1 MSSINSLLGS
11 TTSTL
16 RISGL
21 ASGLD
26 TDSIV
31 KQLMQAAK
39 IPVDKLNQNKQV
51 LQWQQ
56 EDYRTINS
64 TLRTFRD
71 KVFTMKLQST
81 YLANTA
87 TSSNEGAFTASAGAN
102 APQGSFTVTVNQ
114 LASGV
119 AKGSQAALPGAS
131 NSDGTTKTLAD
142 QFGLSGNI
150 SFTLQGSGGSQTFNF
165 DTSTATIYNVA
176 SEINAAKLGLSAR
189 YDSTSGRFFLN
200 TTSTG
205 STAKIVV
212 TGDDSNFLS
221 SAAGDGSNALHL
233 LLKGDG
239 TVYSGQDASIDF
251 GDTQNITSATNSVT
265 VNGVTLNLKQGGGTT
280 GTVTVSADTDAVF
293 NSIKDFITSY
303 NDTIDAVNQ
312 KLSETRYRDY
322 LPLTDEQKEY
332 MSEKQIDQWTTLA
345 RSGLLRNDSLL
356 SSAVQKMRTDI
367 YASVSGV
374 AGSYNNLAALGITSG
389 NYSEKGKLYIDET
402 KLREAIQSDPQGIMD
417 LFTKSS
423 DNYNEK
429 GIAARL
435 YDSVNNAMSQIAA
448 KAGSNDSFSLVD
460 NSTIGKRLTE
470 VDTEIETWETRL
482 NDMET
487 RYYKQFTA
495 MEQALSLLNSQ
506 SAWIAQQLG
515 TTAQY

>member
-1 MSSINSLLGS
+1 MSSINSLLGY
-11 TTSTL
+11 TNTTL

-31 KQLMQAAK
+31 RQLMQVAK
-39 IPVDKLNQNKQV
+39 IPVDKLNQNKQI

-56 EDYRTINS
+56 EDFRTVNN

-102 APQGSFTVTVNQ
+102 APRGSFTVKVNQ

-119 AKGSQAALPGAS
+119 AKGSQAALPEAS
-131 NSDGTTKTLAD
+131 NPDGSTKTLAD

-150 SFTLQGSGGSQTFNF
+150 SFTLQGSGGSKTFTF
-165 DTSTATIYNVA
+165 DASTATIYNVA
-176 SEINAAKLGLSAR
+176 SEISSANLGLTAR
-189 YDSTSGRFFLN
+189 YDSSSGRFFLN

-205 STAKIVV
+205 GNVKIVV

-221 SAAGDGSNALHL
+221 SAAGDGSNTLNL

-251 GDTQNITSATNSVT
+251 GDTQNITSATNGVT
-265 VNGVTLNLKQGGGTT
+265 VNGITLNLKQGGGLT
-280 GTVTVSADTDAVF
+280 GTVTVSPDTDAVF
-293 NSIKDFITSY
+293 NSVKDFITSY
-303 NDTIDAVNQ
+303 NDTIDSINK

-322 LPLTDEQKEY
+322 LPLTDDQKEA
-332 MSEKQIDQWTTLA
+332 MTEKQIDQWTTFA
-345 RSGLLRNDSLL
+345 RSGLLRNDPLL
-356 SSAVQKMRTDI
+356 SNPLQKMRTDI
-367 YASVSGV
+367 YTSVSGV
-374 AGSYNNLAALGITSG
+374 AGGGNNLAALGITSG
-389 NYSEKGKLYIDET
+389 NFSEKGRLYIDED
-402 KLREAIQSDPQGIMD
+402 KLRRAIQNDPQGVMN
-417 LFTKSS
+417 LFTKSP
-423 DNYNEK
+423 DNYDEK

-448 KAGSNDSFSLVD
+448 KAGGDNPFSLVD
-460 NSTIGKRLTE
+460 NSNIGKRLE
-470 VDTEIETWETRL
+470 EIDIKIDTWETRL
-482 NDMET
+482 ENMEN

-495 MEQALSLLNSQ
+495 MERALSQLNSQ
-506 SAWIAQQLG
+506 SAWLFQQLG
-515 TTAQY
+515 VSQQ